1 MSIGNTSVTDT
12 TTIGSI
18 ALPPGL
24 FRNLSN
30 STELAFLFGAYR
42 SSALYP
48 LANQTDK
55 NFSVASTV
63 ISSTVIGFEDDI
75 ADLDEDDNVVI
86 VLKLHSEVGSKHMIA
101 CAKQCHSNYVHITKF
116 HDFHSSIKHHH
127 VCTGIKMLQVG
138 SYYSIMC

>member
-1 MSIGNTSVTDT
+1 MSIGNITDT
-12 TTIGSI
+12 TAVGSI

-30 STELAFLFGAYR
+30 STETALLFGAYR

-48 LANQTDK
+48 LASQIHE

-75 ADLDEDDNVVI
+75 ANLDEDDNVVI
-86 VLKLHSEVGSKHMIA
+86 ELKLHSEVGRKHMIP
-101 CAKQCHSNYVHITKF
+101 Q
-116 HDFHSSIKHHH
+116 H
-127 VCTGIKMLQVG
+127 VLTSPNIMTCTAL
-138 SYYSIMC
+138 